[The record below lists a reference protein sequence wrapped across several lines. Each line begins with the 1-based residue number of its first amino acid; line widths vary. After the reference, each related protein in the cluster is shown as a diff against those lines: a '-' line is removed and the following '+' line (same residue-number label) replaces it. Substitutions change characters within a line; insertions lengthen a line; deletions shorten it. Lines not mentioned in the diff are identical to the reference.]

1 MVYISPTSCDMK
13 IFYNIILS
21 IRLQQ
26 YTQFKVWLLV
36 EATDSNLEHR
46 RENKFGMEG
55 SFLKK
60 EKKDAN

>member
-1 MVYISPTSCDMK
+1 MK